1 MCTYTEKSMQYLDEL
16 YIIEEKAELESY
28 FIRDELYSK
37 EEKVL
42 DTPERSKKFS
52 RYVGDFINRN
62 SSKLTTIGPLYLV
75 PFNYS
80 DKNVYY
86 ELFNVTEKEIVDLV
100 KKVIAQVNEK
110 AKWRLITQN
119 PIFVL
124 FYCVIRYF
132 TIKKDSKQLNNALI
146 ITSLAFYPSMFT
158 KYFRYPPNEGIMQY
172 TIDNLSKRFLIKNSK
187 HIFGTLSTSIQN
199 SWKFHEKD
207 FIDGSDKEVIRF
219 IQRIRNDQNS
229 LMKKIAN
236 EYRINHSKG
245 LIVTTSVDSYE
256 DSIVVDNE
264 NDSNKVENTT
274 NKIVTK
280 LLINGVNLKLCD
292 FAANA
297 TRVSKIEL
305 RNYLSK
311 IITEKNN
318 SDMKAFVE
326 SILFLYLY
334 DEKHTFE
341 EINSKQ
347 FVAFALLIFKKTNSK
362 NENILN
368 IKNTLDKWGKDSG
381 IYSKFTRIA
390 TRVDYSKAIFLYF
403 IMAIQQYNN

>member
-1 MCTYTEKSMQYLDEL
+1 MFTYTEKSIHCLDEL
-16 YIIEEKAELESY
+16 DIIEEKAELESY

-37 EEKVL
+37 VEKVL
-42 DTPERSKKFS
+42 DTPEGSKKFS

-172 TIDNLSKRFLIKNSK
+172 TIDNLSKRFLIKNNK